1 MTSSKTGAGGSRR
14 SSKPAD
20 PGVARIGAGTGTG
33 TGGADALV
41 EQSSTASTA
50 ACVGGAEARTAD
62 VGAEALAEQA
72 ETLFRAFRAVRRRVL
87 ARPLGLTSLPGSH
100 LELLNLVR
108 RQPGIRTGEAARTL
122 RLASTTVST
131 LAHRLADA
139 GLLERRRDASDHRGV
154 QFFLASAAA
163 AELADWRDQRLGL
176 LRRALAELDP
186 QDQAKIQA
194 ALPALGQLVALVHQQ
209 AQR

>member
-1 MTSSKTGAGGSRR
+1 MTADRAQRGA
-14 SSKPAD
+14 A
-20 PGVARIGAGTGTG
+20 ARPESAHRDTET
-33 TGGADALV
+33 A
-41 EQSSTASTA
+41 ETAS
-50 ACVGGAEARTAD
+50 AET
-62 VGAEALAEQA
+62 LAEQA

-122 RLASTTVST
+122 RLASNTVST
-131 LAHRLADA
+131 LAHHLGEA
-139 GLLERRRDASDHRGV
+139 GLLERRRDTSDGRGV
-154 QFFLASAAA
+154 QLYLAPAAA

-176 LRRALAELDP
+176 LARALAELDP
-186 QDQAKIQA
+186 KDRADIAA
-194 ALPALGQLVALVHQQ
+194 ALPALDRLVTTVRHQ